1 MGVPI
6 DPEWIQHTPDDMIGM
21 QISDLLVN
29 AGRFGR
35 EYKSLITKLYTE
47 DVMIDPAVVEQME
60 RTSHAYC
67 VAIKARKRDVYRE
80 LFRLN
85 VPHVNIEAAPLLAAA
100 LYETRF
106 TEGEC
111 S

>member
-6 DPEWIQHTPDDMIGM
+6 NPEWIQHTPDDMIGM

-35 EYKSLITKLYTE
+35 EYKALITKLYTQ

-60 RTSHAYC
+60 RTSHAYV
-67 VAIKARKRDVYRE
+67 VAIRARKRDAYRE
-80 LFRLN
+80 MFRLN
-85 VPHVNIEAAPLLAAA
+85 VPHVNIDAAPLLAAA

-106 TEGEC
+106 NEGEA
-111 S
+111 